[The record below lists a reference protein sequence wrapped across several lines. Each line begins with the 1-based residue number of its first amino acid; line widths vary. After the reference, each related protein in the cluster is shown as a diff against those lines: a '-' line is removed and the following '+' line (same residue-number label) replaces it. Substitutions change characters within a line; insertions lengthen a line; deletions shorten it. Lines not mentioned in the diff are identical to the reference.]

1 MMRIA
6 IEEAA
11 FETSGPRD
19 VIIEIAIP
27 GGEELALGTLNGRL
41 GIVGGLS
48 ILGTTGVVIPFSC
61 AAWISSIHRGI
72 DVARATGITHVAGA
86 TGHTS
91 EKAIQG
97 FHALPDVAV
106 IEMGDVAGGMLKYLK
121 KHPVPVVTVGGGFAK
136 MTKIGQGLLDLH
148 SRSGEV
154 DLAWL
159 AERVRE
165 TGADPAFVE
174 TVLQAN
180 SALEVMENCRAR
192 GLDIGQRVADEAWVT
207 AAKALAGSGSLLD
220 VVIVDRQGQV
230 LARTAPRKV

>member
-1 MMRIA
+1 M
-6 IEEAA
+6 
-11 FETSGPRD
+11 
-19 VIIEIAIP
+19 
-27 GGEELALGTLNGRL
+27 
-41 GIVGGLS
+41 
-48 ILGTTGVVIPFSC
+48 
-61 AAWISSIHRGI
+61 
-72 DVARATGITHVAGA
+72 
-86 TGHTS
+86 
-91 EKAIQG
+91 
-97 FHALPDVAV
+97 PDVAL
-106 IEMGDVAGGMLKYLK
+106 IDMGDFAGGMLKYLK

-136 MTKIGQGLLDLH
+136 MTKLGQGLLDLH

-165 TGADPAFVE
+165 TGADPAFVA
-174 TVLQAN
+174 TVLKAN